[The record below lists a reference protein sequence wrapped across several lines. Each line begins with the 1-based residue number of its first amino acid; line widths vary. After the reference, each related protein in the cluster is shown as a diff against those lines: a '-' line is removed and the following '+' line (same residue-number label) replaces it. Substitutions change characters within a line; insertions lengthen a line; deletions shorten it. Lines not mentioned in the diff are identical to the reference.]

1 MFVRLPMLCGM
12 RGGSMSVAG
21 VAGVASMS
29 GVSRM
34 SGVNVVA
41 RVASFVS
48 AVGVATVRESADGH
62 DAKSH
67 GASRQ
72 RDEIEV
78 HDS

>member
-12 RGGSMSVAG
+12 RGGSMS